1 MGCVKVVEGICV
13 GLGDECLVGVCGV
26 FTVAEA
32 VGVWRVT
39 GDVAGAV
46 EVFGV
51 SWMVIGLVTYWA
63 AQLTRRDN

>member
-1 MGCVKVVEGICV
+1 MSALWVYAVF
-13 GLGDECLVGVCGV
+13 